1 MAQKSKSILK
11 RQRQQEVRYHRNQ
24 HYKSQMKT
32 AIKKV
37 LSVTKKDEAE
47 TLYKEAISLIDRLVS
62 KGIIHKNTA
71 ARRKSTISRHL
82 NSLP

>member
-1 MAQKSKSILK
+1 MAIKSKSILK
-11 RQRQQEVRYHRNQ
+11 RQRQQERHYHRNQ

-37 LSVTKKDEAE
+37 LSATKKDEAE
-47 TLYKEAISLIDRLVS
+47 SLYKEAISLIDRLVS
-62 KGIIHKNTA
+62 KGITHKNTA
-71 ARRKSTISRHL
+71 ARQKSKISHHL

>member
-11 RQRQQEVRYHRNQ
+11 RQRQQVKRYQRNQ
-24 HYKSQMKT
+24 HFKSQMKT
-32 AIKKV
+32 TVKKA
-37 LSVTKKDEAE
+37 LSATSKDEAE
-47 TLYKEAISLIDRLVS
+47 PLYKDAISILDRLVS

-71 ARRKSTISRHL
+71 ARRKSKISHHL